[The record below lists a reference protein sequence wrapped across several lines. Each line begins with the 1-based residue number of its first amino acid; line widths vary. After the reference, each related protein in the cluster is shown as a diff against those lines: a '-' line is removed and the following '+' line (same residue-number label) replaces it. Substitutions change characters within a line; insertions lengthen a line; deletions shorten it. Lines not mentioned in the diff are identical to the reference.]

1 MVNLFMNKFLI
12 ILFIFFISKAAFAE
26 NLQKAFSVECD
37 PATKQTKHKL
47 KFHIY
52 KNLDTGMYEH
62 VTMYN
67 GSKKYL
73 IYQDQRGTDDTYQ
86 SLIWYTLW
94 GDKKNLKGWVDQ
106 FQFIENAKG
115 ETYTLQTM
123 GKTNWELF
131 LETFNKAKDLSQQ
144 EQDDVK
150 KALLKKVIDAKQEFS
165 LLHKTCRYLDG
176 EKSKL
181 IG

>member
-1 MVNLFMNKFLI
+1 MMKKLLILITIIFLPKI
-12 ILFIFFISKAAFAE
+12 AYAE
-26 NLQKAFSVECD
+26 NIQKAFSVECD
-37 PATKQTKHKL
+37 PATKQTKLKL

-52 KNLDTGMYEH
+52 KNLDTGMYEY

-67 GSKKYL
+67 RSKKYL

-106 FQFIENAKG
+106 FQFIENAKK

-131 LETFNKAKDLSQQ
+131 LETFNKAKNLSQQ

>member
-1 MVNLFMNKFLI
+1 MKKLLILITIIFLPKI
-12 ILFIFFISKAAFAE
+12 AYAE
-26 NLQKAFSVECD
+26 NIQKAFSVECD
-37 PATKQTKHKL
+37 PATKQTKLKL

-52 KNLDTGMYEH
+52 KNLDTGMYEY

-67 GSKKYL
+67 RSKKFL

-86 SLIWYTLW
+86 SLIWYTLY
-94 GDKKNLKGWVDQ
+94 GDKKALKGWVDQ
-106 FQFIENAKG
+106 YQFIENAKG

-131 LETFNKAKDLSQQ
+131 LETFNKAKNLSQQ
-144 EQDDVK
+144 EQDEVK
-150 KALLKKVIDAKQEFS
+150 KALLKKVIDAKREFS

-176 EKSKL
+176 KGPRL
-181 IG
+181 TR

>member
-1 MVNLFMNKFLI
+1 
-12 ILFIFFISKAAFAE
+12 
-26 NLQKAFSVECD
+26 
-37 PATKQTKHKL
+37 
-47 KFHIY
+47 
-52 KNLDTGMYEH
+52 
-62 VTMYN
+62 
-67 GSKKYL
+67 
-73 IYQDQRGTDDTYQ
+73 
-86 SLIWYTLW
+86 
-94 GDKKNLKGWVDQ
+94 
-106 FQFIENAKG
+106 
-115 ETYTLQTM
+115 M

-131 LETFNKAKDLSQQ
+131 LETFNKAKNLSQQ

>member
-1 MVNLFMNKFLI
+1 MMKKLLILITIIFLPKI
-12 ILFIFFISKAAFAE
+12 AYAE
-26 NLQKAFSVECD
+26 NIQKAFSVECD
-37 PATKQTKHKL
+37 PATKQTKLKL

-52 KNLDTGMYEH
+52 KNLDTGMYEY

-67 GSKKYL
+67 RSKKYL

-131 LETFNKAKDLSQQ
+131 LETFNKAKNLSQQ

>member
-1 MVNLFMNKFLI
+1 MMKKLLILITIIFLPKI
-12 ILFIFFISKAAFAE
+12 AYAE
-26 NLQKAFSVECD
+26 NIQKAFSVECD
-37 PATKQTKHKL
+37 PATKQTKLKL

-52 KNLDTGMYEH
+52 KNLDTGMYEY

-67 GSKKYL
+67 RSKKYL

>member
-1 MVNLFMNKFLI
+1 MKKLLVI
-12 ILFIFFISKAAFAE
+12 ISIIFIPQISYSE
-26 NLQKAFSVECD
+26 NIQKAFSVECD
-37 PATKQTKHKL
+37 PAAKQTKHKL

-67 GSKKYL
+67 RSKKYL

-106 FQFIENAKG
+106 YQFIENAKG

-131 LETFNKAKDLSQQ
+131 LETFNKAKNLSQE
-144 EQDDVK
+144 EQDEVK

-176 EKSKL
+176 KGPRL
-181 IG
+181 TR